1 MADANV
7 NTVSMTEKQK
17 VKEITDKLEEGLK
30 ELFESEKYKNYLS
43 TMSKFHNYSFNNT
56 LLIALQRPDA
66 SLVAGYQAWQKNFNR
81 HVKRGEKG
89 IRILAPAPYKIKEER
104 DKLDPV
110 TGEVM
115 LDKDGTPQT
124 EEVEVKIPAFRAV
137 SVFDVSQTDGEPLP
151 ELETKELLST
161 VEGYEDFIKAV
172 TYVAPAP
179 IGFED
184 IPGDSKGY
192 FNIEENRI
200 AVQEGMSE
208 SQTLKTM
215 VHETAHSML
224 HNKEVNRED
233 ILAPAKDRNTKEIEA
248 ESIAF
253 TVCRHFGI
261 DTSEYSFSYIAGW
274 SSGRDMKELKSS
286 LDTIRRTA
294 SELITGI
301 EEQLRELQRDREI
314 MQEQSQ
320 ELILAVSNTERSHF
334 DIASVKGMEGV
345 ELMNSLL
352 AMKDADRENV
362 EAYLESRG
370 AWVTHLGD
378 DRSEEVEEFHVDYI
392 YDTDTHAITDIKY
405 AMEMDRKANE
415 PIKDSDV
422 VLKIMYRENDGYEI
436 DKITNM
442 TREQTLDLAH
452 KLAAL
457 DENEW
462 DGNIQDFMEE
472 NGAEYV
478 PIIVKDGRNS
488 GMPEFFDIAVDLKAE
503 EVSLEKELSGMEYAS
518 SIIHR
523 LEHGKGVFSPDERNL
538 IVNYG
543 YKLDDYEKTKE
554 LAEVL
559 AYRIE
564 NEPANAALT
573 VIDAQAEID
582 ALPDGMI
589 GLSEMHEYGYTW
601 EEMLPLTK
609 ETALELFDRDLAVY
623 QLHKDGSEAL
633 IEDKEQ
639 ITGHDGIFGIEKGD
653 WENERELRSI
663 QEELAESSANKE
675 AQLLYGNT
683 DKYGI
688 YQLKDNP
695 ELRYLHF
702 EGTESLKKMGIIKDN
717 YDAIKP
723 ENYNL
728 IYTGELAEL
737 AEDYPMLQTQ
747 GDKLEALYEK
757 FNIDHPADYK
767 GHSLSVSDIVVLHEN
782 GKNSAHFVDSFGFTG
797 LPDFM
802 RELEGVKEQEAD
814 KAEKGLTNEEKQFLE
829 TDNAPLIAKKFLAWD
844 EIEDLG
850 YRFFEDGYID
860 KFKPSEKALY
870 GDGMVPEPKIYDLAR
885 RMQGGEDIREEL
897 AKALIGGH
905 ERVIEAD
912 ENDDVAVLFGRDA
925 VTVTFGNAEKQ
936 ISYEEMGT
944 AFLGLMES
952 EYKDIEQARAAEEQE
967 EEIAES
973 ATSGHNVQRLETQ
986 QTAMEQSEPEQI
998 QAGQAE
1004 AQKSYP
1010 AVYGHTL
1017 SYAMEHGE
1025 VDKYSDSRKLDREC
1039 REAIEGT
1046 IRQNFDGMHLKH
1058 DIVKPLAEQYGSERM
1073 AFVLASTIQQE
1084 SWDGRFSVDN
1094 KAWAS
1099 EFYIPE
1105 NIVHG
1110 IDMNR
1115 ELIVSSHPAVLDGF
1129 IDMFRSEV
1137 LEKEK
1142 ELSIGQEKMTSG
1154 HDVQKLETEQT
1165 AMEQSEPEKPATP
1178 EFENM
1183 EDGDE
1188 IIDLGDETE
1197 QVLAEMKQSL
1207 EGRQDTSG
1215 HNVQKLETESK
1226 KEAETELAFQIAD
1239 RFISIQETDGG
1250 YDYSI
1255 MGADYKEIDG
1265 GVYDNPDVSIRE
1277 ALNNIV
1283 EDLKENPFDNGARGN
1298 ISENDELIP
1307 IDYDG
1312 LMEKVEAADHIEPQA
1327 QGNVVENFKAKT
1339 NELFHEISE
1348 MNPAEIEETV
1358 KCHVQAQLDEH
1369 GIDAEIVDVAVV
1381 GSRCRGLEREGSD
1394 LDVAVE
1400 LSTNE
1405 REDVLFDTFNGD
1417 GLHIGGVKVDINPI
1431 TAQRTGSLETYLP
1444 QVEDYLEGV
1453 REAREKE
1460 PVSIFNIRMNDE
1472 ERWFKN
1478 TSGLDAEGLCKA
1490 YAECDKPFVEMGKY
1504 GERIEAA
1511 DHASIEQGDRL
1522 DFSLEFN
1529 EETDQIT
1536 IFDGENF
1543 AYKGLRETL
1552 FPEQAEPEVTLT
1564 VAECGEFHTMGEFY
1578 ENIPTVEEA
1587 IAIWK
1592 QIPPDRMNGIP
1603 AIGINI
1609 HTPGTEAFEDV
1620 GIDILLGKRIDL
1632 DILEYIPDIKDS
1644 PQAME
1649 VIAELVAKLPEM
1661 EIDGHMGEEFEA
1673 KVWEKR
1679 MPGLTPPEQ
1688 LAVELDRF
1696 TYDYD
1701 AALYHDNSQNMTE
1714 NVSELADALKQRD
1727 THDIALWLAE
1737 IAADGT
1743 EPEERKRAM
1752 ELLEKLAEYKPLAKI
1767 EEMEEQN
1774 YNMVDNVLNNGA
1786 GEKAR
1791 KEENKKGQECPAAR
1805 TSLKA
1810 RLAEKKALVSG
1821 QGKDHEAQENI
1832 KNNQRE
1838 M

>member
-7 NTVSMTEKQK
+7 NTVSITEKQK

-224 HNKEVNRED
+224 HNKEVNKED

-392 YDTDTHAITDIKY
+392 YDTDTHAITDVKY

-422 VLKIMYRENDGYEI
+422 VLKIMYGENDRYEI

-442 TREQTLDLAH
+442 TREQALDLAY

-503 EVSLEKELSGMEYAS
+503 EVSLEKDLSGIEYAA
-518 SIIHR
+518 SIVHR

-554 LAEVL
+554 LADML

-609 ETALELFDRDLAVY
+609 ETALELFDSDLAVY
-623 QLHKDGSEAL
+623 QLHKDGSETL

-639 ITGHDGIFGIEKGD
+639 ITGHEGIFGIEKSD
-653 WENERELRSI
+653 WENERELRSM
-663 QEELAESSANKE
+663 QAELAESGANKE
-675 AQLLYGNT
+675 AQLLYGDT
-683 DKYGI
+683 GKYGI

-695 ELRYLHF
+695 ELRDFHF
-702 EGTESLKKMGIIKDN
+702 AGTAELLKRGILSDDFKEIQ
-717 YDAIKP
+717 P

-728 IYTGELAEL
+728 VYAGELS
-737 AEDYPMLQTQ
+737 DIQ
-747 GDKLEALYEK
+747 GQSQGEKLNALFEK

-782 GKNSAHFVDSFGFTG
+782 GENSAHFIDSFGFTE
-797 LPDFM
+797 LPDFV
-802 RELEGVKEQEAD
+802 RGLEGVKEQEAD

-829 TDNAPLIAKKFLAWD
+829 TDNAPLIAKNFLAWD

-860 KFKPSEKALY
+860 KFKPVEKALF
-870 GDGMVPEPKIYDLAR
+870 GDGLVSDDTIHDIAR

-912 ENDDVAVLFGRDA
+912 ENDGVAVLFGRDA

-952 EYKDIEQARAAEEQE
+952 EYKKIEQARAAEEQE
-967 EEIAES
+967 EGIAES
-973 ATSGHNVQRLETQ
+973 ATSGHNVQKL
-986 QTAMEQSEPEQI
+986 EPEQT
-998 QAGQAE
+998 E
-1004 AQKSYP
+1004 
-1010 AVYGHTL
+1010 
-1017 SYAMEHGE
+1017 MEQ
-1025 VDKYSDSRKLDREC
+1025 
-1039 REAIEGT
+1039 T
-1046 IRQNFDGMHLKH
+1046 
-1058 DIVKPLAEQYGSERM
+1058 
-1073 AFVLASTIQQE
+1073 
-1084 SWDGRFSVDN
+1084 
-1094 KAWAS
+1094 
-1099 EFYIPE
+1099 
-1105 NIVHG
+1105 
-1110 IDMNR
+1110 
-1115 ELIVSSHPAVLDGF
+1115 
-1129 IDMFRSEV
+1129 
-1137 LEKEK
+1137 
-1142 ELSIGQEKMTSG
+1142 
-1154 HDVQKLETEQT
+1154 ETEKTEPQK
-1165 AMEQSEPEKPATP
+1165 EQSEPEKSVETP
-1178 EFENM
+1178 EFEDT

-1188 IIDLGDETE
+1188 IIDLGDEKD

-1207 EGRQDTSG
+1207 EGFQDTSG
-1215 HNVQKLETESK
+1215 HNVNPSAMQKDLKLETEPEK
-1226 KEAETELAFQIAD
+1226 AAETELAFQIAD

-1265 GVYDNPDVSIRE
+1265 GVYDNPNVSIRE
-1277 ALNNIV
+1277 ALNDIV

-1298 ISENDELIP
+1298 ISDKDELIP

-1394 LDVAVE
+1394 LDVVVE

-1405 REDVLFDTFNGD
+1405 REDVLFDTFNED

-1504 GERIEAA
+1504 GERIKAA

-1743 EPEERKRAM
+1743 EPEERKRAV

-1786 GEKAR
+1786 GEKAQ
-1791 KEENKKGQECPAAR
+1791 KEENRKAQDKSAAKP
-1805 TSLKA
+1805 SLKA
-1810 RLAEKKALVSG
+1810 RLAEKKAQVAG
-1821 QGKDHEAQENI
+1821 QGREQEENI
-1832 KNNQRE
+1832 KNKQRE